1 MSDDAVSASAK
12 GATFMVFVQVGSRA
26 VTFALNQILLRF
38 LSPQLLGVAVQLEL
52 YIISTLYFSR
62 ESLRIA
68 TQRRSDGGVQAAIN
82 MSYLAIAAGLP
93 IGALLA
99 QIYLGTNYPDVPYL
113 TTALRIN
120 QFTVM
125 VELISEPGFVAVQQN
140 MLYKTRAAAEA
151 TAVIMKTLATAGI
164 VFWSRHQ
171 GTNLGVLPFA
181 VGELAYSTSLTVI
194 YLSQTAAVARLKEFT
209 LLPQRLKPSNGYV
222 LSLFS
227 KPLLYL
233 GASLYLQTG
242 IKWLLTEGDK
252 LLVSAFATLEDQGM
266 YSVSVNY
273 GGLIARMLF
282 RPIEDSSRNLFAKLC
297 AAPPIDKPSGTEEK
311 ESSKQALNNIRQATN
326 ILRDLLRV
334 YSIASLIAIAVG
346 PTAAPLLLQLVAG
359 SRWTDSGAGE
369 VLATYCYCIPL
380 LAINGVSE
388 AFVAATA
395 STKELQY
402 QSVWMGFFSAGF
414 AISAYVFLRV
424 LEMGAKGLVLA
435 NCVNMALR
443 IVFNLSFATG
453 FFKRNDVAFKP
464 MDLLPNLYAVGATA
478 VVPSLLTQSR
488 GLLGQYGLL
497 GELVRVGAIG
507 GLFAAFV

>member
-1 MSDDAVSASAK
+1 MADDAVSALAK
-12 GATFMVFVQVGSRA
+12 GATFMVLLQIGSRA

-82 MSYLAIAAGLP
+82 LSYLAIIAGLP
-93 IGALLA
+93 IGAVLA
-99 QIYLGTNYPDVPYL
+99 HLYLKTNFPNVPYL
-113 TTALRIN
+113 ATALRIN
-120 QFTVM
+120 EIAVM

-151 TAVIMKTLATAGI
+151 TAVIMKTMATAGF
-164 VFWSRHQ
+164 VFWSRYN
-171 GTNLGVLPFA
+171 GTDLGVLPFA
-181 VGELAYSTSLTVI
+181 AGELAYSSSLTLV
-194 YLSQTAAVARLKEFT
+194 YLSQTVSVARLKSFT
-209 LLPQRLKPSNGYV
+209 LLPRRIMSRCVRPPQNGKCAFIDLFCSPDNHYV
-222 LSLFS
+222 FSLFS
-227 KPLLYL
+227 MPLLYL
-233 GASLYLQTG
+233 SASLYLQTG

-266 YSVSVNY
+266 YAVSANY

-282 RPIEDSSRNLFAKLC
+282 RPIEDSSRNLFARLC
-297 AAPPIDKPSGTEEK
+297 ATPAEKSNGPAKQRKPKGGS
-311 ESSKQALNNIRQATN
+311 NNIRQAAS

-334 YSIASLIAIAVG
+334 YSIGSLIAFAVG

-359 SRWTDSGAGE
+359 SRWTESGAGE
-369 VLATYCYCIPL
+369 VLATYCICIPL

-388 AFVAATA
+388 AFVAVTA

-402 QSVWMGFFSAGF
+402 QSICMGAFSAGF

-443 IVFNLSFATG
+443 MAFNLSFAIA
-453 FFKRNDVAFKP
+453 FFERHGVEFR
-464 MDLLPNLYAVGATA
+464 
-478 VVPSLLTQSR
+478 LTDISHR
-488 GLLGQYGLL
+488 TSTP
-497 GELVRVGAIG
+497 
-507 GLFAAFV
+507 